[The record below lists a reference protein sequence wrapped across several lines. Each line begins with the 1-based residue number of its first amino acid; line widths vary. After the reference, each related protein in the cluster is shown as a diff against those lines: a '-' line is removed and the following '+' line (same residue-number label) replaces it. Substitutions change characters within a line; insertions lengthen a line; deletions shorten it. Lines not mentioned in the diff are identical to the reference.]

1 MNWNVNNK
9 QPVYVLD
16 SFAFLAYLEDES
28 GKSTVVEILGDA
40 QEGKC
45 QVLLSVI
52 NLGEIVYIVERE
64 RGVNEAREVLAAID
78 QLPIDIHPAPRDAVL
93 AAAHI
98 KANYRVSYADAF
110 AVAAAQEHQGTIITG
125 DPEFKAVES
134 LIAVKWLTNE

>member
-1 MNWNVNNK
+1 MNNK

-28 GKSTVVEILGDA
+28 GKSTVVYVLDDA

-45 QVLLSVI
+45 RVLLSVI
-52 NLGEIVYIVERE
+52 NLGEVICIVERE

-78 QLPIDIHPAPRDAVL
+78 QLPIDILPAPRDAVL

-110 AVAAAQEHQGTIITG
+110 AVGAAQEHQGVIITG

-134 LIAVKWLTNE
+134 LITVNWLTGK